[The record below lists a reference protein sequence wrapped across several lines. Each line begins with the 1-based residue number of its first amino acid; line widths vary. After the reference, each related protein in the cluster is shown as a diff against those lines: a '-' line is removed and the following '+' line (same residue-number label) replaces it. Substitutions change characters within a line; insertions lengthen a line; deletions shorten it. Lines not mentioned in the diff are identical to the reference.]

1 MPLPVVT
8 AQIKLCIKR
17 FEPTF
22 VGYMLKDIKVESL
35 EGVAV
40 AVVHEL
46 SDQMEM
52 VWNVYAINYTQHLL
66 YGVLVSSK
74 GYGKIDGE
82 EKTTSALR
90 HFLDEIPALSYVKIE
105 PIQESLFQI
114 NNEYWMSYYAE
125 DKIYERKYVF
135 EPNTIS
141 EDKLETVSLLNKPGI
156 LLL

>member
-1 MPLPVVT
+1 
-8 AQIKLCIKR
+8 
-17 FEPTF
+17 
-22 VGYMLKDIKVESL
+22 MLKDIKIESL
-35 EGVAV
+35 EGVGV

-46 SDQMEM
+46 NDQMEM

-74 GYGKIDGE
+74 GYGEINGE
-82 EKTTSALR
+82 EKTSSALR

-105 PIQESLFQI
+105 PIQENLFPI

-125 DKIYERKYVF
+125 NKIYERKYIF
-135 EPNTIS
+135 EPNTIA
-141 EDKLETVSLLNKPGI
+141 ENNLETVSLLNKPGI

>member
-1 MPLPVVT
+1 
-8 AQIKLCIKR
+8 
-17 FEPTF
+17 
-22 VGYMLKDIKVESL
+22 MLKDIKVESL

-125 DKIYERKYVF
+125 NKIYERKYVF
-135 EPNTIS
+135 EPNTIA

>member
-1 MPLPVVT
+1 
-8 AQIKLCIKR
+8 
-17 FEPTF
+17 
-22 VGYMLKDIKVESL
+22 MLKDIKVESF

-46 SDQMEM
+46 SDEMEM
-52 VWNVYAINYTQHLL
+52 VWNVYAINYTQQLM

-74 GYGKIDGE
+74 GYGTLNGE

-105 PIQESLFQI
+105 PIQPELFSI
-114 NNEYWMSYYAE
+114 TNEYWMSYYIE
-125 DKIYERKYVF
+125 NKIYERKYIF
-135 EPNTIS
+135 EPTSNI

>member
-1 MPLPVVT
+1 
-8 AQIKLCIKR
+8 
-17 FEPTF
+17 
-22 VGYMLKDIKVESL
+22 MLKDIKQESY

-46 SDQMEM
+46 NDEMEM
-52 VWNVYAINYTQHLL
+52 VWNVYAINYTQHLM

-74 GYGKIDGE
+74 GYGIIDGE
-82 EKTTSALR
+82 EKKTSALR

-105 PIQESLFQI
+105 PIQPELFLI
-114 NNEYWMSYYAE
+114 SNEYWMSYYIQ

-135 EPNTIS
+135 EPNS
-141 EDKLETVSLLNKPGI
+141 VAEENVETVSLLNKPGI

>member
-1 MPLPVVT
+1 
-8 AQIKLCIKR
+8 
-17 FEPTF
+17 
-22 VGYMLKDIKVESL
+22 MLKDIKQESY

-46 SDQMEM
+46 NDEMEM
-52 VWNVYAINYTQHLL
+52 VWNVYAINYTQHLM

-74 GYGKIDGE
+74 GYGVIDGE
-82 EKTTSALR
+82 EKKTSALR

-105 PIQESLFQI
+105 PIQAELFLI
-114 NNEYWMSYYAE
+114 SNEYWMSYYIQ

-135 EPNTIS
+135 EPNSIV
-141 EDKLETVSLLNKPGI
+141 EENLETVSLLNKPGI

>member
-1 MPLPVVT
+1 
-8 AQIKLCIKR
+8 
-17 FEPTF
+17 
-22 VGYMLKDIKVESL
+22 MLKDIKQESY

-46 SDQMEM
+46 NDEMEM
-52 VWNVYAINYTQHLL
+52 VWNVYAINYTQHLM

-74 GYGKIDGE
+74 GYGIIDGE
-82 EKTTSALR
+82 EKKTSALR

-105 PIQESLFQI
+105 PIQAELFLI
-114 NNEYWMSYYAE
+114 SNEYWMSYYIQ

-135 EPNTIS
+135 EPNSIA
-141 EDKLETVSLLNKPGI
+141 EENLETVSLLNKPGI